1 MAGGQGP
8 YTFPP
13 LNALRMFESS
23 ARHLNFRIA
32 SEELGVTQGAVAQ
45 QVRALEKHLNTR
57 LFDRRAR
64 GLELTEAGR
73 RYLKPLQSALSLISD
88 ATAELK
94 PAKTVVTISVTPSFA
109 AKWLIPRLGK
119 FSDSNAE
126 TEVQVLATN
135 GLANFQSDGVD
146 LAVRQTKPPFGSGL
160 TGDLLFPMRFI
171 AVCSPAIAAAGPIRT
186 AKDLPRHV
194 LLHDAHGMWPVFLER
209 TGIAADI
216 RTLKSLRFSHSSLAI
231 DAAIAG
237 QGIALATEALVAD
250 DLAAGRLCRP
260 LDFAVTDELGFY
272 IVHPRSPRKA
282 EHVRS
287 MRDWLL
293 AQSHGSRYCM
303 SP

>member
-1 MAGGQGP
+1 
-8 YTFPP
+8 
-13 LNALRMFESS
+13 MFESS

-45 QVRALEKHLNTR
+45 QVRALEEHLNTR
-57 LFDRRAR
+57 LFDRRSR

-109 AKWLIPRLGK
+109 AKWLISRLGK

-135 GLANFQSDGVD
+135 GLANFQGDGVD

-186 AKDLPRHV
+186 AEDLPRHV

-209 TGIAADI
+209 AGIAADV
-216 RTLKSLRFSHSSLAI
+216 RSLKSLRFSHSSLAI

-237 QGIALATEALVAD
+237 QGIALATEALVAA